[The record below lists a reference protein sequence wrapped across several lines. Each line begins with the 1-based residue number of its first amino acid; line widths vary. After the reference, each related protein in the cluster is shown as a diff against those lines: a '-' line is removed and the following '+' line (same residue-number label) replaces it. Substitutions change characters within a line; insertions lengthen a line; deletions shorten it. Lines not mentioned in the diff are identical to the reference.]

1 MAGTYTPTGTYANLT
16 RLELEQLRRGDFTAG
31 GKALTIG
38 DSALAPEGVVGK
50 GDVTAEVF
58 YTTPSL
64 SLSEVNSLTP
74 PSEPGKF
81 LGNDNTYKDLTLY
94 VSGGSAGA
102 GGQWVG
108 PTEISFGAAGVGTA
122 TTAGSVLTDIAAS
135 FIVDGVL
142 PGDLL
147 LIEHSS
153 APTTNNFSTAIVSV
167 VGATTLTCTNIVRG
181 GLPVATFIGAQIE
194 LYQVV
199 RAGAVALFAVP
210 GSGPTGEEQT
220 FLFVDSASTLNSN
233 PSPTTDDINADRL
246 KNIISPKYGLNASV
260 DRADAVFGFP
270 APHTDLSGLGY
281 RVVLYPDN
289 GTGTGPNL
297 AAPITSLNPL
307 IDPGIPAADQR
318 VTIDYAAGTVR
329 LSCAP
334 KLGGQIKVAGG
345 VDGVTGRLKLYAVYW
360 VNVSQT
366 GGPTFYDVRSTAA
379 GLFTRTSDPVTVT
392 PPAWMQWFGGSTRSW
407 TLLGHSVTG
416 GVTSQSQVRVSG
428 FVAEADATLQVLGV
442 DQQFNTSLVKKANAG
457 LFTCG
462 DGVKS
467 FGDFNGATA
476 LEQAISF
483 WISTASLNNS
493 LTIYLKGGAYTLGNS
508 NFNIPAGKEV
518 IIRGEGREATRI
530 LFDGG
535 SVITTCI
542 GVNAGSRL
550 HLADLAIRYG
560 AGGYLS
566 AQGSVSADNCLFE
579 SITISYSNATPYK
592 AATTGPFPFLGLFTN
607 CEFNNAISNP
617 FPATPRCA
625 VSIYASGTSM
635 KGFVFRNCTMR
646 SADAGGTVVYVTTF
660 GAGSLAATVSDLAFE
675 NCVIDLA
682 TVDSTS
688 STAISGPAG
697 VVSVDP
703 ELTVDKLTLDLVRFT
718 DCTVSA
724 VVGAARAN
732 TVLLHLM
739 PLPFDAANTTAE
751 RAIIGTVK
759 ISGGIWS
766 VPAFNG
772 TDFSPFFLAC
782 CFPIVENVVFRGAG
796 QETQAFNTSPG
807 YRGNGLLTDT
817 QRICLKGNTAN
828 YPTNQSKFAT
838 IAASGQAVY
847 ATIAGG
853 VPLAKLH
860 TGMTIR
866 GVQFDNFHRKAG
878 PSGVLLVIGP
888 DIKSG
893 AADVDGIHVRGIPGA
908 TGVGN
913 LVDAWM
919 LFIPGGDAGS
929 TSRGTNGTFRNITFS
944 ALVETPATTDTW
956 TNRGFIRIIPEG
968 RMYFEDITI
977 TPTKQGLFGSVD
989 GPIGI
994 SAPAI
999 NLNYPFGGDNI
1010 FTPGG
1015 PISLNRVRIE
1025 NWTAGIWWNQN
1036 PVTIHAI
1043 GPFIIKALHHVCS
1056 NVGNGISVNQSIA
1069 FNQGSAAASGYTIQG
1084 IAIED
1089 CQIFVTYDLAQAQIG
1104 TIFLQS
1110 STWSRNFPCFLKNNH
1125 VEDNWPASAVYVAG
1139 SYQIAVMSF
1148 DVASSTPN
1156 FNIIGNTLV
1165 RKNLSFPSGLLGL
1178 CRLQQ
1183 GASLALTT
1191 NTKYGGTSAFYT
1203 NAQTGHS
1210 IVDTDKFLFANTF
1223 DMECNMA
1230 QLATA

>member
-16 RLELEQLRRGDFTAG
+16 RLELEQLRRGDFAAG

-38 DSALAPEGVVGK
+38 DSALLPEGVIGK
-50 GDVTAEVF
+50 GNVNAEPF
-58 YTTPSL
+58 FT
-64 SLSEVNSLTP
+64 NASLTLAEANTLDLP
-74 PSEPGKF
+74 TEPGK
-81 LGNDNTYKDLTLY
+81 LLAKTVDVYPGGNNA
-94 VSGGSAGA
+94 S
-102 GGQWVG
+102 WVG
-108 PTEISFGAAGVGTA
+108 PDIIHEGPTGVLPCFTGAANAFNDANGPPF
-122 TTAGSVLTDIAAS
+122 IAA
-135 FIVDGVL
+135 GVL
-142 PGDLL
+142 PGDLV
-147 LIEHSS
+147 LIEVGGTDSF
-153 APTTNNFSTAIVSV
+153 AVGVVSMV
-167 VGATTLTCTNIVRG
+167 NSPANLTCTPISPGPFFHAQTVTAYTIVR
-181 GLPVATFIGAQIE
+181 PN
-194 LYQVV
+194 
-199 RAGAVALFAVP
+199 AVQLFADP
-210 GSGPTGEEQT
+210 GSGPVGSEQT
-220 FLFVDSASTLNSN
+220 FLCVIPGSTLHNTVG
-233 PSPTTDDINADRL
+233 PTINAINADRL
-246 KNIISPKYGLNASV
+246 KNLVQPKYALNSTV
-260 DRADAVFGFP
+260 DRADSVFAAP
-270 APHTDLSGLGY
+270 APFTDLTKLGY
-281 RVVLYPDN
+281 RVILYPDN
-289 GTGTGPNL
+289 GTGTAPDL
-297 AAPITSLNPL
+297 TSPITSLNPV
-307 IDPGIPAADQR
+307 IDPGIPADDQR
-318 VTIDYAAGTVR
+318 MTIDYAAGVIR
-329 LSCAP
+329 FSCAP
-334 KLGGQIKVAGG
+334 AIGGQIKVPGG
-345 VDGVTGRLKLYAVYW
+345 VNGTTGRLNLYAVFWSIVKIPFFTQNTAQSLYFDLATQ
-360 VNVSQT
+360 ST
-366 GGPTFYDVRSTAA
+366 PHAPARIHYDVGPNTWVFNANSTLN
-379 GLFTRTSDPVTVT
+379 GVSSILLS
-392 PPAWMQWFGGSTRSW
+392 GSGS
-407 TLLGHSVTG
+407 
-416 GVTSQSQVRVSG
+416 
-428 FVAEADATLQVLGV
+428 AADADLHVLGV
-442 DQQFNTSLVKKANAG
+442 SAPATTSIVKRLNAQG
-457 LFTCG
+457 FSCG

-476 LEQAISF
+476 LEQAISY
-483 WISTASLNNS
+483 WIGTAPLNNS
-493 LTIYLKGGAYTLGNS
+493 LTIFLKGGDYTLGNS

-703 ELTVDKLTLDLVRFT
+703 ELTVDKLTLDLVRFI

-807 YRGNGLLTDT
+807 YRGNGLFTDA
-817 QRICLKGNTAN
+817 QRICVKGNITFI
-828 YPTNQSKFAT
+828 PTSQSKFAT
-838 IAASGQAVY
+838 IAASGQGVY
-847 ATIAGG
+847 STIAGG

-878 PSGVLLVIGP
+878 PSGVLMVIGP

-919 LFIPGGDAGS
+919 LFLPGGNTNVTD
-929 TSRGTNGTFRNITFS
+929 RGTNGTFRNITFS
-944 ALVETPATTDTW
+944 AFVETPATTDTW
-956 TNRGFIRIIPEG
+956 ANRGFIRIIPEG
-968 RMYFEDITI
+968 RMSFEDITI
-977 TPTKQGLFGSVD
+977 TPTKQGLFGGID
-989 GPIGI
+989 GPDGI
-994 SAPAI
+994 SSPAI
-999 NLNYPFGGDNI
+999 NLSYPFTGDASS
-1010 FTPGG
+1010 TPGG
-1015 PISLNRVRIE
+1015 PITLNRVRIE
-1025 NWTAGIWWNQN
+1025 NWTSGIQWSQN
-1036 PVTIHAI
+1036 PSTVHPI
-1043 GPFIIKALHHVCS
+1043 GPFHISALHHVCTH
-1056 NVGNGISVNQSIA
+1056 VGTAANNNSIL
-1069 FNQGSAAASGYTIQG
+1069 FNQGAAAVSGFMIQG
-1084 IAIED
+1084 ITIEN
-1089 CQIFVTYDLAQAQIG
+1089 CRIENRGYPVGRVQG
-1104 TIFLQS
+1104 GSIFLQS
-1110 STWSRNFPCFLKNNH
+1110 STWAQQRPCVLRNNF
-1125 VEDNWPASAVYVAG
+1125 VYDEWTSVAFVAG
-1139 SYQIAVMSF
+1139 SHQIAVMSF
-1148 DVASSTPN
+1148 DVAGSVPT
-1156 FNIIGNTLV
+1156 FNVVGNTTV
-1165 RKNLSFPSGLLGL
+1165 RANTSFPLGL
-1178 CRLQQ
+1178 AGTIRLQQ
-1183 GASLALTT
+1183 GASSALTT
-1191 NTKYGGTSAFYT
+1191 NTKYGGASAQYT

-1223 DMECNMA
+1223 DMECNIS
-1230 QLATA
+1230 LLSTA